1 MTVSTVRSQEKTAS
15 ARHPLAPLTVAE
27 AGTAARLALDASG
40 PGSRLVY
47 CALAEPA
54 KEAVRGWDGGGHAS
68 ICPERTLRT
77 PARPV
82 CVESA
87 RLKLPVQQDGGL
99 YSQANKN
106 EHIEAECVRSKCLV

>member
-27 AGTAARLALDASG
+27 AGTAARAALDASG

-54 KEAVRGWDGGGHAS
+54 KEAVRGWDDGG
-68 ICPERTLRT
+68 
-77 PARPV
+77 RPV
-82 CVESA
+82 PREVLCVVYE
-87 RLKLPVQQDGGL
+87 RPRQTHLDW
-99 YSQANKN
+99 
-106 EHIEAECVRSKCLV
+106 